1 MSGLPP
7 ATSNGLGVWSV
18 SGRMRSPRPAARIIA
33 FISWD
38 EDQEIDWVVR
48 YWEKARAAGL
58 PVREDFGAFWREYEL
73 MGLQRHL
80 KVLGIFCRLKYRDG
94 KDKYVEDLPR
104 FINYARKTA
113 SRYLQL
119 KPLQNLLD
127 RLEGN
132 TEQIGY
138 RYK

>member
-1 MSGLPP
+1 
-7 ATSNGLGVWSV
+7 
-18 SGRMRSPRPAARIIA
+18 
-33 FISWD
+33 
-38 EDQEIDWVVR
+38 
-48 YWEKARAAGL
+48 
-58 PVREDFGAFWREYEL
+58 

-94 KDKYVEDLPR
+94 KDKYSEDLPR

>member
-1 MSGLPP
+1 
-7 ATSNGLGVWSV
+7 
-18 SGRMRSPRPAARIIA
+18 
-33 FISWD
+33 
-38 EDQEIDWVVR
+38 
-48 YWEKARAAGL
+48 
-58 PVREDFGAFWREYEL
+58 

-80 KVLGIFCRLKYRDG
+80 KVLGSVGRRKYRDG
-94 KDKYVEDLPR
+94 KEKYSEDLPR

-113 SRYLQL
+113 SRYIQL

-132 TEQIGY
+132 TTQIGY